1 MAHKDSKWP
10 KTETAKEIKKEDS
23 DRFCE
28 IFNSGEWETLN
39 KSRFFKLKYYNPKD
53 TVKETVFNANKNRH
67 EEINRFRNGHL
78 TQCPT
83 SVDIE
88 KLVRVGSVISKL
100 FEGFICDNLE
110 FTPFEKFVIKMTEK
124 INKNKKEKKDLLQT
138 STKSKTNAGFCLRA
152 EINDSFKCVSTQW
165 MKIEYND
172 RG

>member
-1 MAHKDSKWP
+1 M
-10 KTETAKEIKKEDS
+10 
-23 DRFCE
+23 
-28 IFNSGEWETLN
+28 
-39 KSRFFKLKYYNPKD
+39 
-53 TVKETVFNANKNRH
+53 FNANKNRH

-152 EINDSFKCVSTQW
+152 EINDSFKCVTTQW

-172 RG
+172 RGEECFPLKNGNIRVKLQDHDGVDDNGYSKKTKSQPCF